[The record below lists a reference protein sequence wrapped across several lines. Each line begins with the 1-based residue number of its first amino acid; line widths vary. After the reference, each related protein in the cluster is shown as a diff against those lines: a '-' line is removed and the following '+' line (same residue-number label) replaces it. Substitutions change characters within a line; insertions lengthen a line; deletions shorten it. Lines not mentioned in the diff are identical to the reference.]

1 MKKYLPSFVSGFGAG
16 VLQVVPVVKMLSCC
30 FIVPIA
36 SLASI
41 VLHKKSNNL
50 RIDEIKMS
58 DAVKL
63 GIMTGL
69 VAALFATGFE
79 ILITLISK
87 SNDFTK
93 ASIAFASV
101 FASFPV
107 YLFILPIIMIN
118 GLEMKAWD
126 AGLALGLAAVATLLI
141 SPIAGNLSDRA
152 GPEKLCMSGALMSG
166 IG

>member
-1 MKKYLPSFVSGFGAG
+1 LKKYLPSFVSGFGAG

-36 SLASI
+36 SFASI

-50 RIDEIKMS
+50 RIEEVKMS

-79 ILITLISK
+79 IFNNS
-87 SNDFTK
+87 
-93 ASIAFASV
+93 
-101 FASFPV
+101 SF
-107 YLFILPIIMIN
+107 
-118 GLEMKAWD
+118 
-126 AGLALGLAAVATLLI
+126 
-141 SPIAGNLSDRA
+141 
-152 GPEKLCMSGALMSG
+152 
-166 IG
+166 